1 MHVITNEGG
10 KDTVNFANPCIEP
23 THSQT
28 TSVYKPPRHEIL
40 TCEFYL
46 LSKRYLNKDT
56 ITI

>member
-46 LSKRYLNKDT
+46 LSNV
-56 ITI
+56 I